1 MKENENTMEYT
12 QMHDVLKHIEDTSIS
27 DETKITV
34 LKELSSHKIVTSN
47 YLTKDDFRNGMNWL
61 LRYMEFKQL
70 YEGLKYIAL
79 EKRMKHLLLSPY
91 IRSFDEV
98 NPVTK
103 EYMRDIND
111 AGKLNADV
119 VDSITAMIPTVC
131 ETITAIIE
139 KPGFIDEVVNMI
151 TENPDKFINRSCE
164 EPDDTLTYYTTT
176 CTSCGKVSPIGD
188 YCIWC
193 GEKGTCLE
201 SCDKK

>member
-1 MKENENTMEYT
+1 
-12 QMHDVLKHIEDTSIS
+12 MHDVLKNIEDTSIP

-34 LKELSSHKIVTSN
+34 LKELSSPKIVTSN
-47 YLTKDDFRNGMNWL
+47 YLTKDDFRKGMNWL
-61 LRYMEFKQL
+61 LRYMQFREVSEKL
-70 YEGLKYIAL
+70 RYTAI
-79 EKRMKHLLLSPY
+79 EKRLKHLISSPY
-91 IRSFDEV
+91 IRSFDQV
-98 NPVTK
+98 NPVTQ

-139 KPGFIDEVVNMI
+139 KPGFIDKVVKMI
-151 TENPDKFINRSCE
+151 MENPERFNKNSD
-164 EPDDTLTYYTTT
+164 PDDTLTYYTTT

-188 YCIWC
+188 YCMWC

-201 SCDKK
+201 GGEVE